1 MAPNQA
7 NKLSSTGVAAAL
19 SQLGHTNS
27 SGLDSAC
34 CPLSTPPHAHSNC
47 FPHRTPNPG
56 WLALENE
63 SIGKGAG
70 PRGFGTVGQGML
82 LHPVTPFSND
92 WSGVHVTRILDWAK
106 EIVIISCLVGLQG
119 SCCVARRPVHH
130 MACRGWTGGGGS
142 VTERDRAIDC
152 RCLSSNKV
160 CALCDDGTCGA
171 ACNQGNFF
179 FSNSVA
185 SVRGD
190 RGREFCLLLG
200 SHPLTRNSPLT
211 SLFSTVYQILNKLI
225 TTTTI
230 VSYPNIPEIVSHL
243 GLVWKHHF
251 SRDSYFSKRKWNNF
265 PSENENHLEKGCFQT
280 S

>member
-119 SCCVARRPVHH
+119 SCCVARRPCSPHGLPG
-130 MACRGWTGGGGS
+130 MNRRRRQRNGTGS
-142 VTERDRAIDC
+142 SDRLPVFVI
-152 RCLSSNKV
+152 
-160 CALCDDGTCGA
+160 
-171 ACNQGNFF
+171 QQ
-179 FSNSVA
+179 
-185 SVRGD
+185 SVR
-190 RGREFCLLLG
+190 FM
-200 SHPLTRNSPLT
+200 
-211 SLFSTVYQILNKLI
+211 
-225 TTTTI
+225 
-230 VSYPNIPEIVSHL
+230 
-243 GLVWKHHF
+243 
-251 SRDSYFSKRKWNNF
+251 
-265 PSENENHLEKGCFQT
+265 
-280 S
+280 